1 MTQKKSLGFGVR
13 GWLLMFVMFS
23 GMVSFMVFRNF
34 PVNILSDFYGGAST
48 VAMIS
53 TVGSIVGVVVQLILS
68 RLFGRIKSVKKL
80 IIVVGLIAIICA
92 YAQCM
97 LPIDLSIGSVVHL
110 GLWKVLFFI
119 ECVSVTTYGVFLLS
133 VLAGQWFPRR
143 KGTVM
148 GIATIAFP
156 FANGV
161 TGLFAS
167 ACMSPL
173 AVGQAPAVFSSFLP
187 FLILETVGFIV
198 FLVALTDYP
207 EQVGAFRDNDKS
219 LTPEIAKA
227 MMEEE
232 IENKR
237 TTVWT
242 APHILACRDMWF
254 VAIFCGFLLI
264 GSSGVMTQSSAIVGA
279 FEGLNYTLVMMGV
292 AIAGAIGS
300 YVIGVLDTAFGT
312 KKAMVV
318 AMSLM
323 VLAGILG
330 VAAVATGAGA
340 PLAVAMICI
349 ALYMGA
355 SSNFSVSVSAQYWR
369 REDFPSVFG
378 VINPISNIF
387 EAAGPTVIILLIS
400 TGGASAILGVRA
412 VFVFLAAMGILGV
425 ILICLFSK
433 KHVKAMDDK
442 YRAAAG
448 KPLDD
453 ALADRK

>member
-1 MTQKKSLGFGVR
+1 MQQKKSMGFGAR
-13 GWLLMFVMFS
+13 GWILIFVMFT
-23 GMVSFMVFRNF
+23 GMVSFMVFRNY
-34 PVNILSDFYGGAST
+34 PVNILSDFYGGAT
-48 VAMIS
+48 ITGMLL
-53 TVGSIVGVVVQLILS
+53 TVGSIVGVVIQLILS
-68 RLFGRIKSVKKL
+68 RLFGRIKSVKRL
-80 IIVVGLIAIICA
+80 ACFIGLIAIVCA
-92 YAQCM
+92 YAMC
-97 LPIDLSIGSVVHL
+97 LIPIDMSIGQCSMV
-110 GLWKVLFFI
+110 GLWQVLFFI
-119 ECVSVTTYGVFLLS
+119 ENVSVTTYGVFLLS

-156 FANGV
+156 FANGM
-161 TGLFAS
+161 TGLFATS
-167 ACMSPL
+167 AMSPL
-173 AVGQAPAVFSSFLP
+173 ATGNAPAVFKSFLP
-187 FLILETVGFIV
+187 FLILATVGFIV
-198 FLVALTDYP
+198 CIIALTDYP

-219 LTPEIAKA
+219 LTPEVAKQ

-242 APHILACRDMWF
+242 AGHILTCREMWF
-254 VAIFCGFLLI
+254 AAVYCGILLI

-279 FEGLNYTLVMMGV
+279 FEGLNYTMVMLGV
-292 AIAGAIGS
+292 AVAGAIGS
-300 YVIGVLDTAFGT
+300 YTVGVLDTAFGT
-312 KKAMVV
+312 KKAMIIG
-318 AMSLM
+318 MSLM
-323 VLAGILG
+323 VIAGILG

-340 PLAVAMICI
+340 PLAAAMIFI

-369 REDFPSVFG
+369 REDFPGVFG

-387 EAAGPTVIILLIS
+387 EAAGPTIIIVLIG
-400 TGGASAILGVRA
+400 TGGASTLIGVRS
-412 VFVFLAAMGILGV
+412 VFIFLTIIGV
-425 ILICLFSK
+425 IGVVLMCLFSK
-433 KHVKAMDDK
+433 NHIKKLDDK